1 MRSKLKIRRSLY
13 WLLLFLLLSGSLFG
27 QRVNLPKEPSLPQEP
42 QLDSRGDAK
51 TSTGSSASAASEG
64 AKIKAYFCDG
74 RTITGS
80 WKTAPKE
87 FTFKHNRENI
97 QYSKTVKYEDLSRI
111 LIKTWKLQA
120 GKPNQQGV
128 PYKADPWEIHYKTKN
143 NETFERIGDVKK
155 DFSEIKIE
163 NELGEASL
171 YFYWIDLMYEN
182 KTWYSKLPKMEGDIR
197 KECHPDVIVSI
208 EFL

>member
-1 MRSKLKIRRSLY
+1 MRSNLKIRRSLY
-13 WLLLFLLLSGSLFG
+13 WLLLFLFFSASLLA
-27 QRVNLPKEPSLPQEP
+27 QKINLPRDPVLPQEP
-42 QLDSRGDAK
+42 QLDARGDAK
-51 TSTGSSASAASEG
+51 TGSTGTSASSDVP
-64 AKIKAYFCDG
+64 KIKAYFCDG

-80 WKTAPKE
+80 WKAAPKE
-87 FTFKHNRENI
+87 FSFKHTRENI
-97 QYSKTVKYEDLSRI
+97 QYAKILKYEDVSRI

-128 PYKADPWEIHYKTKN
+128 PYKADPWEIHYKTKS

-163 NELGEASL
+163 NELGEANL
-171 YFYWIDLMYEN
+171 YFYWIDLLYEN